1 MNTVKFLPALAILFL
16 LASCSKKINPERP
29 VLGLTNFKLDSLP
42 VSEINIPI
50 RINLRPFYGMAERQ
64 VDTMFTSPN
73 YPNEWVQN
81 GCDTR
86 YKYTFRRS
94 PFQLKAGGNKFNLGF
109 TGYYRIIG
117 STRVCVA
124 GAALSSWTSPCRCGF
139 DEPERRV
146 NVSFTST
153 FGVQPDYKVRLN
165 ITRDEPKALDKCEV
179 CFWGQDIT
187 NQVLKG
193 LKTELDT
200 ARAAMM
206 RSYGTVNLRPQ
217 FQQVWNQLSKVYN
230 IYNKGWLQIN
240 PERLQINNLYAQ
252 NDSLYLNLGLMARPV
267 VSFEKPVEQLREI
280 PDMAGNSRLQGFS
293 VFLDATLN
301 YDSLST
307 LMNQHLV
314 GQSYNFKKGPVNK
327 KFVIRQCRLSG
338 MGNEKLIIRVDFGG
352 SNEGTIYLTGKPTYD
367 ASRHLLEIK
376 DIDFDIRSRNALLST
391 AEWMFNKR
399 IIHEIEKQ
407 SRFDLTAF
415 IDSAKVNLDQ
425 QLNQE
430 WVKGISC
437 EGAIND
443 IQLIGIYPMGQSLV
457 IRSNCSG
464 RLSVKVDAVDFSL

>member
-1 MNTVKFLPALAILFL
+1 MNAKNILPVLGLALMLV
-16 LASCSKKINPERP
+16 SCSKKINPERP
-29 VLGLTNFKLDSLP
+29 VLGQTNFKLDSLP

-50 RINLRPFYGMAERQ
+50 RINLKPFYAMAEGQ
-64 VDTMFTSPN
+64 VDTVFTSPD
-73 YPNEWVQN
+73 YPNGWVQG

-94 PFQLKAGGNKFNLGF
+94 PFQLKAAGNKFNLGF

-124 GAALSSWTSPCRCGF
+124 GAVLSPWTSPCRCGF

-146 NVSFTST
+146 NVSFTSS
-153 FGVQPDYKVRLN
+153 FAVQPDYKIRLN
-165 ITRDEPKALDKCEV
+165 ISRDEPKAIDKCEV

-187 NQVLKG
+187 SQVLKG

-206 RSYGTVNLRPQ
+206 RNYGSVNLRPQ

-240 PERLQINNLYAQ
+240 PERLQVNNLYAQ
-252 NDSLYLNLGLMARPV
+252 NDSLYLNLGLTARPV
-267 VSFEKPVEQLREI
+267 VSFEKPVESIQSI
-280 PDMAGNSRLQGFS
+280 PDMGPANQKQGFS
-293 VFLDATLN
+293 IFLDAMLN

-307 LMNQHLV
+307 LMNEQLA

-327 KFVIRQCRLSG
+327 KFVFKQCRLSG
-338 MGNEKLIIRVDFGG
+338 MNNEKLIIRVDFSG
-352 SNEGTIYLTGKPTYD
+352 SNEGTIYLTGKPVYD
-367 ASRHLLEIK
+367 AAKKLLEIK
-376 DIDFDIRSRNALLST
+376 DIDFDIRSRNALLNT
-391 AEWMFNKR
+391 ADWMFNKR

-407 SRFDLTAF
+407 SRFELTDF
-415 IDSAKVNLDQ
+415 IDSAKVNMNQ

-430 WVKGISC
+430 WMKGISS
-437 EGAIND
+437 EGVIEN
-443 IQLIGIYPMGQSLV
+443 IHLIGIYPMSQSLV

-464 RLSVKVDAVDFSL
+464 KLAVKVDAVDFSL